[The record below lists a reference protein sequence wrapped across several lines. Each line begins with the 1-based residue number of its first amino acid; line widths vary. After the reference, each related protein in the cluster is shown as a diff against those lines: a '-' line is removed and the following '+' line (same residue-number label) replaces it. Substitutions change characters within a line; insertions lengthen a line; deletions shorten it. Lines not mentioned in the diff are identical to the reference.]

1 MIVGG
6 GSLTPH
12 MTKEISKYLELPETR
27 VGIRGLEALSGVT
40 MDKAIGS
47 SPDLVT
53 PIGIAIAARRAPIHY
68 MSVSV
73 NDKAIRLFELKE
85 MTVGDALLASNI
97 KARQLYG
104 RPGLGMTVSVNDND
118 IIIPG
123 EHGTPSTILLNG
135 KPCKY
140 KGFNF

>member
-1 MIVGG
+1 
-6 GSLTPH
+6 
-12 MTKEISKYLELPETR
+12 
-27 VGIRGLEALSGVT
+27 
-40 MDKAIGS
+40 
-47 SPDLVT
+47 
-53 PIGIAIAARRAPIHY
+53 

-118 IIIPG
+118 IIIQVNTALRLPF
-123 EHGTPSTILLNG
+123 
-135 KPCKY
+135 C
-140 KGFNF
+140 